1 MISNLSFLVVEDHDF
16 QRRMLVKTL
25 ERLGATVV
33 HEAADGQSA
42 LDIVHD
48 PQRSVDIIITD
59 LDMPG
64 MDGMEFLRHLG
75 AAGLRVSLIL
85 VSALE
90 RKLLASIATMSEA
103 YGINLL
109 GCIEK
114 PLTPANLLPL
124 IQLHRPE
131 QAQISRAP
139 DDAFTLE
146 EILAGLKSDEFE
158 AFFQP
163 KIDLATGQATG
174 AEALA
179 RWRHPRQ
186 GIVAPMAFIGAL
198 EQADRIDDLT
208 WVMLTKAAAFCRTWR
223 ATGTDAKVSVNLSP
237 RSLGAMH
244 IADHLTEIVR
254 SQAVEP
260 KHMVL
265 ELTETAAATDAASA
279 LENLARLRMK
289 GFGLSIDDYGT
300 GYSSMQQLTRIAF
313 TELKI
318 DQSFVTNAAKQNSA
332 RVILE
337 SSLEMARK
345 LNITSVAEGVETREG
360 FDLLCH
366 LRCDMVQGY
375 FIARPM
381 DASAY
386 LDWVRE
392 WKQPVSCV

>member
-33 HEAADGQSA
+33 HAAADGQSA

-48 PQRSVDIIITD
+48 PELPVDIIITD

-64 MDGMEFLRHLG
+64 MDGIEFLRHLG

-114 PLTPANLLPL
+114 PLTPANLMPL
-124 IQLHRPE
+124 IQLYQPAH
-131 QAQISRAP
+131 AKSARAP
-139 DDAFTLE
+139 DNTFTLAQ
-146 EILAGLKSDEFE
+146 ILAGLKSDEFD

-163 KIDLATGQATG
+163 KIDLATGQVTG

-179 RWRHPRQ
+179 RWRHPQQ
-186 GIVAPMAFIGAL
+186 GIVAPNNFIHAL

-208 WVMLTKAAAFCRTWR
+208 WVMLAKAAAFCRTWR

-237 RSLGAMH
+237 RSLGTMQ

-265 ELTETAAATDAASA
+265 ELTETAAATDAAAA

-318 DQSFVTNAAKQNSA
+318 DQSFVTNAARQDSA
-332 RVILE
+332 RVMLE

-366 LRCDMVQGY
+366 LHCDMAQGY

-392 WKQPVSCV
+392 WKQPVPCV